1 MAEDLL
7 KGVPWVGPDR
17 RVSLLGL
24 QDVLALQLLLLL
36 FLFWLLLSTLP
47 REGSR

>member
-17 RVSLLGL
+17 RVSSLGL
-24 QDVLALQLLLLL
+24 QDVLALQLLLL
-36 FLFWLLLSTLP
+36 FWLLLSTLS